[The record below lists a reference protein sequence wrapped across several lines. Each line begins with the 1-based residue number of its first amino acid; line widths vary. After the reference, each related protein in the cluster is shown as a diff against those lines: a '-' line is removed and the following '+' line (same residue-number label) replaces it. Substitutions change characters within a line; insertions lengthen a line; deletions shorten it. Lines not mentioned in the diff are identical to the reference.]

1 MLNRREFTTSLALGA
16 AASSLLPAAAQ
27 AQGGPVE
34 GTHYV
39 KLSTRQPTLDPA
51 KIEVIEFFWYGCPH
65 CFQFEPS
72 LDAWAKRQPA
82 DVLFRRMP
90 VAFREVP
97 FGIHQRLYYA
107 IEALG
112 LVDTLHRKVFSA
124 IHVERNMLDTQD
136 KILDFA
142 AKNGVE
148 RAKFAEVMNSFSV
161 QTKAKQASALSVGYK
176 IDGTPAMG
184 INGQFYTSGTLAG
197 GNDRA
202 LAVTDF
208 LVARL
213 RKKS

>member
-16 AASSLLPAAAQ
+16 AAASLLPAAAQ

-39 KLSTRQPTLDPA
+39 KLATRQPTLDPS
-51 KIEVIEFFWYGCPH
+51 KVEVVEFFWYGCPH
-65 CFQFEPS
+65 CFQFEPA
-72 LDAWAKRQPA
+72 LDAWAKRQPS

-97 FGIHQRLYYA
+97 YGIHQRLYFSL
-107 IEALG
+107 EALG
-112 LVDTLHRKVFSA
+112 LVEQLHRKVFNA
-124 IHVERNMLDTQD
+124 IHLERNMLDTEG

-148 RAKFAEVMNSFSV
+148 RDKFAQVLNSFSV
-161 QTKAKQASALSVGYK
+161 QGKAKQAAALSVGYK

-184 INGQFYTSGTLAG
+184 INGQYYTSGTLAG
-197 GNDRA
+197 GNERS
-202 LAVTDF
+202 LAVTDY
-208 LVARL
+208 LIAQM
-213 RKKS
+213 RKK

>member
-1 MLNRREFTTSLALGA
+1 MLNRREFTTTLALGA
-16 AASSLLPAAAQ
+16 AAAAVLPVAAH
-27 AQGGPVE
+27 AQGAPVQ

-39 KLSTRQPTLDPA
+39 KLPNRQPTLDPS
-51 KIEVIEFFWYGCPH
+51 KIEVVEFFWYGCPH
-65 CFQFEPS
+65 CFQFEPA

-97 FGIHQRLYYA
+97 YGIHQRLYFA

-124 IHVERNMLDTQD
+124 IHLERNMLDTPE

-142 AKNGVE
+142 AKNGVD
-148 RAKFAEVMNSFSV
+148 RAKMSELLNSFTI
-161 QTKAKQASALSVGYK
+161 QNKARQASALSEGYK

-197 GNDRA
+197 GNDRS
-202 LAVTDF
+202 LAVTDY
-208 LVARL
+208 LVAQM
-213 RKKS
+213 RKK

>member
-1 MLNRREFTTSLALGA
+1 MLNRREFTTSLALGGA
-16 AASSLLPAAAQ
+16 AAALLPVAAQ

-39 KLSTRQPTLDPA
+39 KLATRQPTLDPA
-51 KIEVIEFFWYGCPH
+51 KIEVVEFFWYGCPH
-65 CFQFEPS
+65 CFQFEPA

-97 FGIHQRLYYA
+97 FGIHQRLYFA

-124 IHVERNMLDTQD
+124 IHLERNMLDTQD

-148 RAKFAEVMNSFSV
+148 RAKFAEVLNSFSV
-161 QTKAKQASALSVGYK
+161 QTKSKQAAALSAGYK

-208 LVARL
+208 LVAQI
-213 RKKS
+213 RKK

>member
-16 AASSLLPAAAQ
+16 AAASLLPAAAS

-39 KLSTRQPTLDPA
+39 KLATRQPTLDPS
-51 KIEVIEFFWYGCPH
+51 KVEVVEFFWYGCPH
-65 CFQFEPS
+65 CFQFEPA
-72 LDAWAKRQPA
+72 LDAWAKRQPS

-97 FGIHQRLYYA
+97 YGIHQRLYFSL
-107 IEALG
+107 EALG
-112 LVDTLHRKVFSA
+112 LVEQLHRKVFSA
-124 IHVERNMLDTQD
+124 IHLERNMLDTEG

-148 RAKFAEVMNSFSV
+148 RDKFAQVLNSFSV
-161 QTKAKQASALSVGYK
+161 QGKAKQAAALSVGYK

-184 INGQFYTSGTLAG
+184 INGQYYTSGTLAG
-197 GNDRA
+197 GNERS
-202 LAVTDF
+202 LAVTDY
-208 LVARL
+208 LVAQM
-213 RKKS
+213 RKK